1 VYIVF
6 LASFELLLDRP
17 HNAHIRQPNHQLDS
31 LQTLMSNF
39 DSPAY
44 FNLDPLQ
51 AKQMAAI
58 NAANQVRTRS
68 SIGGG
73 TSSGPYLGGINPTHD
88 PAAGH
93 SSFSLPNAQGLPQ
106 GPNSG
111 MNAFI
116 DPAMAQV
123 ARNPS
128 QSSAMVKQRQVGFLN
143 GLAKIMA
150 SRNTPLPPALTGIE
164 TPTYDPNT
172 TQWKILEP
180 ADVGSFRLA
189 GREIELFKLWS
200 LVFQNGGGTAV
211 CSICHTL
218 WAHTQPEAL

>member
-1 VYIVF
+1 
-6 LASFELLLDRP
+6 
-17 HNAHIRQPNHQLDS
+17 
-31 LQTLMSNF
+31 MSNF

-211 CSICHTL
+211 GSICHTL